1 MKKLRKQGVRLKGDS
16 KMQYTKEEIL
26 KYVEE
31 EDVEFIRLQF
41 TDMFGTMKN
50 MAVTKGQL
58 IKAME
63 NRCLFDG
70 SLIEGF
76 ARIEESDMYLY
87 PDLSTFV
94 TFPWRPQT
102 GKVARFICDIY
113 RPDGERSPGD
123 PRYVLQKVLDE
134 AKSMGYT
141 FQVGPEC
148 EFYLFNTDENGN
160 PTTETYE
167 KAGYFDLAP
176 LDTGENARRDMVLM
190 LEDMGFEVVSSEH
203 EKSPAQHEIDF
214 MFDEGIKTADN
225 IQTFRM
231 AVKTI
236 ARRHGLHATFMPKP
250 RNDLN
255 GSGMH
260 LNFSL
265 EKDGKNVFYSE
276 GSADG
281 LSEEARY
288 FIGGLMEHVDALTA
302 VTNPTVNSY
311 KRLNPL
317 TEEAPVYTAWSFTN
331 RTALIRVPSN
341 MKEHTRIDLRSP
353 DSSSNPYLALAVCL
367 AAGLDGIRKK
377 TKPQDPIEG
386 NIYEMTKEQREAAGI
401 RSLPGSLL
409 EAINALEKD
418 SLVTSVL
425 GDHITEKF
433 ISAKRA
439 EFYDYLAHVSQWEVD
454 EYLYKI

>member
-1 MKKLRKQGVRLKGDS
+1 MEGYSKK
-16 KMQYTKEEIL
+16 EIINF
-26 KYVEE
+26 VEE

-50 MAVTKGQL
+50 MAITKGQL
-58 IKAME
+58 EKAM
-63 NRCLFDG
+63 NNKCLFDG

-76 ARIEESDMYLY
+76 AKSEESDMYLY
-87 PDLSTFV
+87 PDLTTFV

-102 GKVARFICDIY
+102 GKVGRFICDIY
-113 RPDGERSPGD
+113 RADGSRFEGD
-123 PRYVLQKVLDE
+123 PRYILQKMQEE

-141 FQVGPEC
+141 FQAGPEC
-148 EFYLFNTDENGN
+148 EFFLFNTDENGN
-160 PTTETYE
+160 PTTKTSE

-190 LEDMGFEVVSSEH
+190 LEEMGFEILSSEH

-225 IQTFRM
+225 IQTFKM

-250 RNDLN
+250 RNDLY

-260 LNFSL
+260 LNISL
-265 EKDGKNVFYSE
+265 QKDGNNAFYSRDA
-276 GSADG
+276 ADG

-288 FIGGLMEHVDALTA
+288 FIGGIMAHIDAISA

-311 KRLNPL
+311 KRLNPGDDK
-317 TEEAPVYTAWSFTN
+317 APVYNAWSFTN

-341 MKEHTRIDLRSP
+341 MKEHTRIDFRSP

-367 AAGLDGIRKK
+367 KAGLDGIKNHIV
-377 TKPQDPIEG
+377 PPDPIEG
-386 NIYEMTKEQREAAGI
+386 NIFEMSPATREKAGI
-401 RSLPGSLL
+401 RTLPGSLKD
-409 EAINALEKD
+409 AIDSLEKD
-418 SLVTSVL
+418 GLIKGVL
-425 GDHITEKF
+425 GAELADKYIA
-433 ISAKRA
+433 AKRS
-439 EFYDYLAHVSQWEVD
+439 EFSDYLTHVSQWEVD

>member
-1 MKKLRKQGVRLKGDS
+1 MHVYS
-16 KMQYTKEEIL
+16 KDEIIR
-26 KYVEE
+26 YVEE

-50 MAVTKGQL
+50 MAVTRNQL
-58 IKAME
+58 ERAM
-63 NRCLFDG
+63 NNKCLFDG

-113 RPDGERSPGD
+113 RPDGERFEGD
-123 PRYVLQKVLDE
+123 PRYALQKVQEE
-134 AKSMGYT
+134 AKKQGYV
-141 FQVGPEC
+141 FEVGPEC
-148 EFYLFNTDENGN
+148 EFFLFNTDENGN
-160 PTTETYE
+160 PTTNTSE

-176 LDTGENARRDMVLM
+176 LDTGENARRDIVLM
-190 LEDMGFEVVSSEH
+190 LEDMGYKIISSEH

-225 IQTFRM
+225 IQTFKF

-265 EKDGKNVFYSE
+265 KKDGRNIFYSE
-276 GSADG
+276 DSKDG
-281 LSEEARY
+281 LSDVARY
-288 FIGGLMEHVDALTA
+288 FIGGLMSHVDALTA

-311 KRLNPL
+311 KRLNPGYDK
-317 TEEAPVYTAWSFTN
+317 APVYTAWSFTN
-331 RTALIRVPSN
+331 RTALIRVPSD
-341 MKEHTRIDLRSP
+341 MKEHTRIDFRCP
-353 DSSSNPYLALAVCL
+353 DSSANPYLALAACL
-367 AAGLDGIRKK
+367 AAGLDGINNRI
-377 TKPQDPIEG
+377 DPGDPVEG
-386 NIYEMTKEQREAAGI
+386 NIFKMTASEREANGI
-401 RSLPGSLL
+401 RTLPGSLGESI
-409 EAINALEKD
+409 EALIKD
-418 SLVTSVL
+418 ELIKGVL
-425 GDHITEKF
+425 GSDIAGKYIE
-433 ISAKRA
+433 AKRA
-439 EFYDYLAHVSQWEVD
+439 EFADYLAHVSQWEVD

>member
-1 MKKLRKQGVRLKGDS
+1 MLFDAAPADKEVMMHVYS
-16 KMQYTKEEIL
+16 KDEIIR
-26 KYVEE
+26 YVEE

-50 MAVTKGQL
+50 MAVTRNQL
-58 IKAME
+58 ERAM
-63 NRCLFDG
+63 NNKCLFDG

-113 RPDGERSPGD
+113 RPDGERFEGD
-123 PRYVLQKVLDE
+123 PRYALQKVQEE
-134 AKSMGYT
+134 AKKQGYV
-141 FQVGPEC
+141 FEVGPEC
-148 EFYLFNTDENGN
+148 EFFLFNTDENGN
-160 PTTETYE
+160 PTTNTSE

-176 LDTGENARRDMVLM
+176 LDTGENARRDIVLM
-190 LEDMGFEVVSSEH
+190 LEDMGYKIISSEH

-225 IQTFRM
+225 IQTFKF

-265 EKDGKNVFYSE
+265 KKDGRNIFYSE
-276 GSADG
+276 DSKDG
-281 LSEEARY
+281 LSDVARY
-288 FIGGLMEHVDALTA
+288 FIGGLMSHVDALTA

-311 KRLNPL
+311 KRLNPGYDK
-317 TEEAPVYTAWSFTN
+317 APVYTAWSFTN
-331 RTALIRVPSN
+331 RTALIRVPSD
-341 MKEHTRIDLRSP
+341 MKEHTRIDFRCP
-353 DSSSNPYLALAVCL
+353 DSSANPYLALAACL
-367 AAGLDGIRKK
+367 AAGLDGINNRI
-377 TKPQDPIEG
+377 DPGDPVEG
-386 NIYEMTKEQREAAGI
+386 NIFKMTASEREANGI
-401 RSLPGSLL
+401 RTLPGSLGESI
-409 EAINALEKD
+409 EALIKD
-418 SLVTSVL
+418 ELIKGVL
-425 GDHITEKF
+425 GSDIAGKYIE
-433 ISAKRA
+433 AKRA
-439 EFYDYLAHVSQWEVD
+439 EFADYLAHVSQWEVD

>member
-1 MKKLRKQGVRLKGDS
+1 MRIC
-16 KMQYTKEEIL
+16 TKDEIIR
-26 KYVEE
+26 YVEE

-50 MAVTKGQL
+50 MAVTRNQL
-58 IKAME
+58 EKAMD
-63 NRCLFDG
+63 NKCLFDG

-76 ARIEESDMYLY
+76 ARIEESDMYLH

-113 RPDGERSPGD
+113 RPDGERFEGD
-123 PRYVLQKVLDE
+123 PRYVLQKVQEE
-134 AKSMGYT
+134 ALKEGYI
-141 FQVGPEC
+141 FEVGPEC
-148 EFYLFNTDENGN
+148 EFFLFNTDENGN
-160 PTTETYE
+160 PTTETSE

-176 LDTGENARRDMVLM
+176 LDTGENARRDIVLM
-190 LEDMGFEVVSSEH
+190 LEDMGFDIISSEH

-225 IQTFRM
+225 IQTFKL

-265 EKDGKNVFYSE
+265 NKEGRNIFYSE
-276 GSADG
+276 SSRDG
-281 LSEEARY
+281 LSDEARY
-288 FIGGLMEHVDALTA
+288 FIGGLMSHVDALTA

-311 KRLNPL
+311 KRLNPVNDK
-317 TEEAPVYTAWSFTN
+317 APVYKAWSFTN
-331 RTALIRVPSN
+331 RTALIRVPSD
-341 MKEHTRIDLRSP
+341 MKEHTRIDFRCP
-353 DSSSNPYLALAVCL
+353 DSSANPYLALAVCL
-367 AAGLDGIRKK
+367 AAGLDGIKKK
-377 TKPQDPIEG
+377 TEPGEPAEG
-386 NIYEMTKEQREAAGI
+386 NIFEMSASEREAGGI
-401 RSLPGSLL
+401 RTLPMSLGESL
-409 EAINALEKD
+409 EALIRDDLIKG
-418 SLVTSVL
+418 VL
-425 GDHITEKF
+425 GSDLAQKYIEARK
-433 ISAKRA
+433 A
-439 EFYDYLAHVSQWEVD
+439 EFSDYLAHVSQWEVD